1 MDSNKPKRVLIT
13 GCSSG
18 FGLYTAV
25 QAAKAGFDCIATMR
39 NLKKASALENALK
52 KENVTATIDRLDVT
66 DPENIKE
73 IAKKY
78 APIDILINNAGI
90 LITGSFLDLT
100 DEESRRIFET
110 NYFGPV
116 ALAKAVAPQMI
127 EQKQGLIIN
136 IASLAGL
143 VGHMFN
149 AAYSSS
155 KHAMVG
161 FSRSIQAELKPF
173 NINVVCVEPGYHK
186 TEIIGLNAN
195 ITENFYDPT
204 SPLADYNRGFLRLM
218 LKEIVPRAGSA
229 HDVTNLIVKI
239 MQTEN
244 PKAHYTIGKDAAFIL
259 TAKKLGLLNLFEKK
273 AYQKLLKETKREK
286 RKTEARKQK
295 RKNKQKP
302 APPAQG

>member
-1 MDSNKPKRVLIT
+1 MDNNKTKRVLIT

-18 FGLYTAV
+18 FGFYTAIES
-25 QAAKAGFDCIATMR
+25 AKAGFDTIATMR
-39 NLKKASALENALK
+39 NLKKADVLEKALERDG
-52 KENVTATIDRLDVT
+52 VSATIDRLDIT
-66 DPENIKE
+66 DPESIKE
-73 IAKKY
+73 IAEKY

-116 ALAKAVAPQMI
+116 ALTRLVASQMI
-127 EQKQGLIIN
+127 ERKQGTIIN

-173 NINVVCVEPGYHK
+173 NIDVVCVEPGYHK

-195 ITENFYDPT
+195 VAENFYDPD
-204 SPLADYNRGFLRLM
+204 SPMADYNRGFLRLM
-218 LKEIVPRAGSA
+218 MKEIIPRAGIAS
-229 HDVTNLIVKI
+229 DVTNLILKI

-244 PKAHYTIGKDAAFIL
+244 PKPHYTIGKDAAFIL
-259 TAKKLGLLNLFEKK
+259 AAKKLGLGNLLEKT
-273 AYQKLLKETKREK
+273 AYKKLLKETRREK

-295 RKNKQKP
+295 RRNKSK
-302 APPAQG
+302 

>member
-1 MDSNKPKRVLIT
+1 MNINKPKRVLIT

-25 QAAKAGFDCIATMR
+25 QAAKAGFECIATMR
-39 NLKKASALENALK
+39 NLNKSSALENALK

-66 DPENIKE
+66 DQENIKE
-73 IAKKY
+73 IAEKY

-90 LITGSFLDLT
+90 LITGSFLNLSE
-100 DEESRRIFET
+100 EESRRIFET

-127 EQKQGLIIN
+127 ERKQGLIIN

-155 KHAMVG
+155 KHALVG
-161 FSRSIQAELKPF
+161 FSSSIQTELRPF
-173 NINVVCVEPGYHK
+173 NINVVCIEPGYHK

-195 ITENFYDPT
+195 VAESFYDSS
-204 SPLADYNRGFLRLM
+204 SPMADYNRGFLRLM
-218 LKEIVPRAGSA
+218 LKEVIPRAGA
-229 HDVTNLIVKI
+229 AQDVTNLITKI

-259 TAKKLGLLNLFEKK
+259 TAKKLGLLNLLEKK
-273 AYQKLLKETKREK
+273 GYQKLLKETRREK
-286 RKTEARKQK
+286 RKTEARKQN
-295 RKNKQKP
+295 RKKKKKDQPK
-302 APPAQG
+302 